1 MTCGCTKN
9 NSNKTAVVKKVNKN
23 NVAKRTEAV
32 RRVIKKS
39 AYIHS

>member
-1 MTCGCTKN
+1 MACGCMKN
-9 NSNKTAVVKKVNKN
+9 NNKKTTVVKKINKN

-39 AYIHS
+39 AFVHL